1 MANSRF
7 VSHVRMWM
15 LAAPLMICAIAPFIQ
30 DDTVFEVSE
39 AEQGSVEHVLGQPKA
54 DKATMLANDRF
65 DRWFVRSGALRASF
79 SGSDANT
86 ALPDAGAS
94 EFGRGWMRHF
104 WLTIYRAVY
113 RSAVAHYW
121 LFGGMVL
128 LAALLND
135 GAVSRRI
142 RAAGAGFANP
152 VTFHVAAH
160 GLLLCFGFGASALL
174 LPISLLAYW
183 WTLGVC
189 LVGLLSWRL
198 AASFHVGK

>member
-15 LAAPLMICAIAPFIQ
+15 LAAPLMICALTPFIQ
-30 DDTVFEVSE
+30 DDAAFGVSE
-39 AEQGSVEHVLGQPKA
+39 GEQASVAHVLGQLKA
-54 DKATMLANDRF
+54 DKATTVANDRF

-86 ALPDAGAS
+86 TLPDAGAS

-113 RSAVAHYW
+113 RSAVAQYW

-128 LAALLND
+128 LVALLND
-135 GAVSRRI
+135 GAVSRKI

-160 GLLLCFGFGASALL
+160 GLLLCLGFGASALL
-174 LPISLLAYW
+174 LPFSLLAYW
-183 WTLGVC
+183 WTFGVC
-189 LVGLLSWRL
+189 LVGLLSWRV

>member
-7 VSHVRMWM
+7 VSHVRVWM
-15 LAAPLMICAIAPFIQ
+15 LAAPLMICALAPLIQ
-30 DDTVFEVSE
+30 NDAAFEVSE
-39 AEQGSVEHVLGQPKA
+39 AEQASVEYVLGQTKA
-54 DKATMLANDRF
+54 DKATTLANDRF

-86 ALPDAGAS
+86 ALPDGGAS

-128 LAALLND
+128 LVALLND
-135 GAVSRRI
+135 GAVSRKI

-160 GLLLCFGFGASALL
+160 GLLLCFGVGASALL
-174 LPISLLAYW
+174 LPVCLLAYW
-183 WTLGVC
+183 WTFGVC